1 MLGKTYLPVIAVVS
15 AVLAAPLLIPTHA
28 EAQLK
33 DRDGYD
39 IVGIRLSERE
49 RENSRPVRLPDG
61 RGVLRPVNEGIP
73 FLFGLGDNSG
83 APSGLPT
90 EGGVTPTARASTPS
104 GGLVPGQEPR

>member
-1 MLGKTYLPVIAVVS
+1 MIETAAVRDALFDVRIRAIASNGSGV
-15 AVLAAPLLIPTHA
+15 A
-28 EAQLK
+28 
-33 DRDGYD
+33 D
-39 IVGIRLSERE
+39 
-49 RENSRPVRLPDG
+49 LPDG
-61 RGVLRPVNEGIP
+61 RVVLRPVNEGIP